1 MPAETLLLQQR
12 SSLEYVGKDL
22 LREDSFPK
30 VRGSLRYVDDLKI
43 SGMLSGKVLRSPF
56 PHAKIKQIDVSD
68 ALKLPGVVT
77 VLTPFNVPQQRFTRH
92 FTYVPWKEIR
102 DRRILDST
110 VRFVGDPVAA
120 VAATDPHI
128 AEEAVEKIRVE
139 FEELPAYLT
148 AEASLQNDALPI
160 HDVIE
165 VGDEV
170 RRLENNIPYVEVME
184 DGNKR
189 QAYLESAKV
198 YEETFKTQ
206 PLFNAPIEKRS
217 IIASPTPAG
226 GLEIWCTTQS
236 IHGLRYCLSE
246 ALKIPLNMITVH
258 DNLIGGGFGLKYNLA
273 MHEPIAAY
281 LAIVT
286 GTPVKITMT
295 REEDFTN
302 GGRRPVRMDVKIGV
316 ATDGTIK
323 AMEMNAVLQS
333 GGYDDH
339 IVGAVSCLGGWFFSM
354 YRAKYKYYKGISVY
368 TNLPVYSAMRGF
380 LNPQQNFAVESLAD
394 EIAEDLGADPLEF
407 RLKNIPRQGDHFYG
421 QGFTVVTKIRSNG
434 LDYLLREGARRI
446 GWLSKIRPVTD
457 GNKVRAIGF
466 AWGHHSSGTGGEMMT
481 VQDRIEGTG
490 AIVKVNE
497 DGSVNV
503 TTGLVDHGGG
513 THEVFRKICAQTLGV
528 RLDDIHITLGT
539 TDSVPFDTGTHACR
553 GSFVGGAGVMMAA
566 SEAKELLLKE
576 ASAML
581 EVSKSELEIKS
592 GVISSKTNPQKKVT
606 VASAVMHAK
615 TRSGGGVLA
624 TSRVRPATAPPN
636 YVTCFVEVELDK
648 ETGRVQVTRAVM
660 GADVGTVVNPKDCIL
675 QLHGGVAFGMGM
687 ALLEGV
693 QYDNGKITNPNYVD
707 YMVARALDMPSIESF
722 FADTYEPTGP
732 FGLKG
737 IGESSTNPVAS
748 AIANAVS
755 RALGKRIRELP
766 ITPERILES
775 MDLLLVST
783 KH

>member
-1 MPAETLLLQQR
+1 MSAETLLLQRRRTQ
-12 SSLEYVGKDL
+12 ECVGKDL
-22 LREDSFPK
+22 PREDSFPK
-30 VRGSLRYVDDLKI
+30 VRGVQQYVDDLKI
-43 SGMLSGKVLRSPF
+43 SGMLTGKVLRSPL
-56 PHAKIKQIDVSD
+56 PHAKIKEIDVSD

-77 VLTPFNVPQQRFTRH
+77 VLTPFNVPEHRFTRH

-102 DRRILDST
+102 DRSILDSR

-120 VAATDPHI
+120 VAATDPYV
-128 AEEAVEKIRVE
+128 AEEALEKIRVE

-148 AEASLQNDALPI
+148 AEASLQSDALPI

-184 DGNKR
+184 DGSKR
-189 QAYLESAKV
+189 QAYLESSKV

-236 IHGLRYCLSE
+236 IHGLRYCLSQ

-258 DNLIGGGFGLKYNLA
+258 DCLIGGGFGLKYNLA

-281 LAIVT
+281 LATVS
-286 GTPVKITMT
+286 GRPVKITMT
-295 REEDFTN
+295 QEEDFTN
-302 GGRRPVRMDVKIGV
+302 GGRRPVKMDVKIGV
-316 ATDGTIK
+316 ANDGTIK

-333 GGYDDH
+333 GAYDDH

-394 EIAEDLGADPLEF
+394 EMAEDLGIDPVEF
-407 RLKNIPRQGDHFYG
+407 RLKNILGQGDYFYG
-421 QGFTVVTKIRSNG
+421 QGFTVVTKIRSTG
-434 LDYLLREGARRI
+434 LEYLLREGARRI
-446 GWLSKIRPVTD
+446 GWEYNMKPTTEGNKIRAV
-457 GNKVRAIGF
+457 GF
-466 AWGHHSSGTGGEMMT
+466 AWGHHASGTGGEIMKT
-481 VQDRIEGTG
+481 PDRIEGTG
-490 AIVKVNE
+490 ATVKVNE

-503 TTGLVDHGGG
+503 ITGLVDHGGG
-513 THEVFRKICAQTLGV
+513 THEVYRKICAQTLGA
-528 RLDDIHITLGT
+528 RLDDIHISLGT
-539 TDSVPFDTGTHACR
+539 TDYVPFDTGTHACR
-553 GSFVGGAGVMMAA
+553 GSFVGGAGVMKAA
-566 SEAKELLLKE
+566 SEAKEQLVKE

-581 EVSKSELEIKS
+581 EVPESELEIKN
-592 GVISSKTNPQKKVT
+592 GIISSKTNPERKVS

-615 TRSGGGVLA
+615 TRSGGVVLA
-624 TSRVRPATAPPN
+624 TSRVRPAAAPPN

-648 ETGRVQVTRAVM
+648 ETGRVQVRRAVM
-660 GADVGTVVNPKDCIL
+660 GADVGTVVNPKDCTT

-693 QYDNGKITNPNYVD
+693 QYTNGRIINPNFVD
-707 YMVARALDMPSIESF
+707 YMVARALDMPAIESF

-755 RALGKRIRELP
+755 RALGKRMRELP
-766 ITPERILES
+766 LTPEQILDS
-775 MDLLLVST
+775 MDSVPVSI
-783 KH
+783 H